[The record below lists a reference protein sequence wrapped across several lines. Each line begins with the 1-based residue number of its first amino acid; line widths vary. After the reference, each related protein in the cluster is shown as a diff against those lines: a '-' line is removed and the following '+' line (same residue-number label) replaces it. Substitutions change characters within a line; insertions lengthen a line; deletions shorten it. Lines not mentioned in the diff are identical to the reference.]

1 MHGTTSY
8 RPSIVFLPKEDLTAC
23 RCGMASLEEA
33 CALCEQFVCQE
44 CAVFVDPSNK
54 QPTRPSQLLA
64 KGVSRDFMAHRR
76 CVSHHDAKSM
86 PCVYATDIPLMVR
99 ILKGGRPLGKALPS
113 SR

>member
-54 QPTRPSQLLA
+54 QPTRPSQLLS

-76 CVSHHDAKSM
+76 CVSHHDAKSV

-99 ILKGGRPLGKALPS
+99 ILRGGKPLGKALPS